1 MPVPRIL
8 VIGDDGAV
16 AALLANRSAWVGT
29 AAIADVLRTGV
40 PAVDLI
46 VLCSAVPSRD
56 VRALAGPSLPPLLVI
71 ARSLRPD
78 EVVPALRAGAVS
90 LLVDGEYTRAELLDA
105 IQGTLRGLSRL
116 SPLALTTVVRHLRR
130 PQAVPRRFEV
140 SSMTRREREILELLS
155 SGRSNG
161 DIAGELCLA
170 EKTVRNVVS
179 RIYKKLRVRTRAEA
193 MVAWLGQ

>member
-16 AALLANRSAWVGT
+16 AALLADRSGVGT
-29 AAIADVLRTGV
+29 AAIADVLRTGL

-46 VLCSAVPSRD
+46 VLCSAMPSRD
-56 VRALAGPSLPPLLVI
+56 VRALAGPGLPPLLVI

-105 IQGTLRGLSRL
+105 IQGTLRGHSRL

-130 PQAVPRRFEV
+130 PEAAPRRFEL

-161 DIAGELCLA
+161 DIADELRLA
-170 EKTVRNVVS
+170 EKTVRNAVS